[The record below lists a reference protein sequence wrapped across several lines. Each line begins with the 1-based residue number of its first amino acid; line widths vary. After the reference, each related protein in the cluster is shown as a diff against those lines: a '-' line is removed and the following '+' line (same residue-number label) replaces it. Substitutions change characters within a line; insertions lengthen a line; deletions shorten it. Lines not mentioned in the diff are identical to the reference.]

1 MEKEFVYFI
10 IMVGVFFVGCFALKW
25 QVSISMMAASITG
38 LLISGHG
45 LAIRH
50 LVEGAFGY
58 IDTLLIIA
66 TAMIFM
72 KTIQYAG
79 TMEAFKFYVIKKF
92 INSPRM
98 ILLAMTFV
106 VMFPGMITGSST
118 AAVLSTGGLIAPV
131 LITMGI
137 PLVETAT
144 IIAMAGMLGMLAPPV
159 NVPVMII
166 GGGVDMPYAGFAI
179 PLLVLAVPLA
189 IFSSL
194 YLGNKYLN
202 KVKKEDLEKELEKM
216 EQHPLIVFLPV
227 LVLVLLMII
236 PKMFPRVIP
245 DLGLSLTFMIG
256 AVSALLIT
264 KKPNIEVTIREA
276 LTDALPVLGIL
287 VGVGM
292 FIQVMTLTGVRG
304 FIVVESLSLPL
315 VFRYLVLALSL
326 PLFGAI
332 SSYGSAS
339 VLGVPFLLAF
349 IAKNQIIT
357 ASAISLIA
365 SLGDMMPPTAL
376 AGIFAAKV
384 VGLTD
389 YKPVLKK
396 SLVPALAFIIYGIAF
411 IYFADRIASIL
422 L

>member
-1 MEKEFVYFI
+1 MEKELLYFI
-10 IMVGVFFVGCFALKW
+10 VMVGVFFVGCFALKW
-25 QVSISMMAASITG
+25 QVSISMFAAALSG
-38 LLISGHG
+38 MLISGNG
-45 LAIRH
+45 FDIRH
-50 LVEGAFGY
+50 LVEGGFGY
-58 IDTLLIIA
+58 IDTILIIGA
-66 TAMIFM
+66 AMIFM
-72 KTIQYAG
+72 KAIQHAG
-79 TMEAFKFYVIKKF
+79 TLETFKYYVIKKF
-92 INSPRM
+92 INSPRI
-98 ILLAMTFV
+98 ILLAMTFI
-106 VMFPGMITGSST
+106 VMFPGMITGSAT

-137 PLVETAT
+137 PMVETAT

-166 GGGVDMPYAGFAI
+166 GGGVDMPYSGFGI

-194 YLGNKYLN
+194 YLGNRFLKNVN
-202 KVKKEDLEKELEKM
+202 KEELKKELEKM
-216 EQHPLIVFLPV
+216 KIHDVKVFIPVIV
-227 LVLVLLMII
+227 LVALMISTKAF
-236 PKMFPRVIP
+236 PKYIP
-245 DLGLSLTFMIG
+245 DLGLPLIFMI
-256 AVSALLIT
+256 SSITALFIGRE
-264 KKPNIEVTIREA
+264 KNVHIIIKEA
-276 LTDALPVLGIL
+276 LRDALPVLGIL

-304 FIVVESLSLPL
+304 YIVVQSLSLP
-315 VFRYLVLALSL
+315 VFFRYIVLAISL

-332 SSYGSAS
+332 SSYGAAS

-349 IAKNQIIT
+349 ISKNQIIT

-384 VGLTD
+384 VGLSN
-389 YKPVLKK
+389 YREVLKK
-396 SLVPALAFIIYGIAF
+396 SLVPAMAFIIYGIVF
-411 IYFADRIASIL
+411 IYFADRFASIL

>member
-1 MEKEFVYFI
+1 L
-10 IMVGVFFVGCFALKW
+10 VGL
-25 QVSISMMAASITG
+25 M
-38 LLISGHG
+38 ISGHG
-45 LAIRH
+45 FEIRH

-58 IDTLLIIA
+58 VDTLLIIA

-72 KTIQYAG
+72 KMIQYAG
-79 TMEAFKFYVIKKF
+79 TMEAFKYYVIKKF
-92 INSPRM
+92 INRPRI

-106 VMFPGMITGSST
+106 VMFPGMITGSAT

-131 LITMGI
+131 LISMGI
-137 PLVETAT
+137 PMIETAA
-144 IIAMAGMLGMLAPPV
+144 IIAIAGMLGMLAPPV

-166 GGGVDMPYAGFAI
+166 GGGVDMPYSGFAL
-179 PLLVLAVPLA
+179 PLLALAVPLA

-194 YLGNKYLN
+194 YLGNKFLKN
-202 KVKKEDLEKELEKM
+202 VDKEKLRNEMEKTNTHKTKVFFPIVVL
-216 EQHPLIVFLPV
+216 VFL
-227 LVLVLLMII
+227 MITT
-236 PKMFPRVIP
+236 KMFPQWIP
-245 DLGLSLTFMIG
+245 DLGLPLIFII
-256 AVSALLIT
+256 SAIAAFLIT
-264 KKPNIEVTIREA
+264 EEKKIKVVLEEA
-276 LTDALPVLGIL
+276 LRDALPVLGIL

-304 FIVVESLSLPL
+304 YIVVTSLSIPE
-315 VFRYLVLALSL
+315 VYRYIVLALSL

-332 SSYGSAS
+332 SSYGAAS

-384 VGLTD
+384 VGLSE
-389 YKPVLKK
+389 YKPVLIK
-396 SLVPALAFIIYGIAF
+396 SIVPALAFIVYGIIF
-411 IYFADRIASIL
+411 IYFADKFAAIL